1 MLLFVASFFGLCYC
15 YCFWEF
21 LLVLFL
27 LAFNSIKK
35 EKKENLQ
42 GDFFLLQT
50 LTMSRFKFFELTEF
64 CTGCRGCCS
73 VRCFLVNDPFLVS
86 TILRIVKNVVHSI
99 NFFTFYC
106 LHRHDQGT
114 TRVIENNI
122 CSHR

>member
-1 MLLFVASFFGLCYC
+1 
-15 YCFWEF
+15 
-21 LLVLFL
+21 
-27 LAFNSIKK
+27 
-35 EKKENLQ
+35 
-42 GDFFLLQT
+42 
-50 LTMSRFKFFELTEF
+50 MSRFKFFELTEF

-114 TRVIENNI
+114 TRMPQKRYGKEFTTLPLLNLFILLGGIKKLDYANCSLWDNNFDQFA
-122 CSHR
+122 HL